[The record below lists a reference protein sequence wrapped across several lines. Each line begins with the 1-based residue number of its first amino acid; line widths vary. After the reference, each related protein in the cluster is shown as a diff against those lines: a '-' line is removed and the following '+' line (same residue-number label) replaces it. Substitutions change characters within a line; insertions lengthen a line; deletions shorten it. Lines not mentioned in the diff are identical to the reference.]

1 RSLFERLLR
10 RLVRLRVPRPDRDA
24 AEAEPAQDLA
34 DRALVQPDREAGL
47 DQGLQVDPA
56 PAHHAVPV
64 GVRPPLHDGFQLG
77 LLPGREPRPRPGP
90 APVVEAR
97 EALLVVAVHP
107 VPERLPVHAGRPR
120 RLLPRGPLQ
129 HQRQGEHPPRR
140 PRVPASARL
149 PSQLDRAR
157 LLPRDRHR
165 HGPSPPIGYTADQ
178 RPRAAHGATRPTVRS
193 RGRWYYFSRMRATL
207 VSFERLVYA
216 IHSRTRRGRSMS
228 DAGRKL
234 NNQCTSL

>member
-1 RSLFERLLR
+1 MPTLIASGTRPRPACRGRAREAPRGPARRSFFERLLR
-10 RLVRLRVPRPDRDA
+10 RLVRLRVPRPDRAA

-56 PAHHAVPV
+56 PAHYAVPV

-107 VPERLPVHAGRPR
+107 VPERPPVHAGRPR
-120 RLLPRGPLQ
+120 RLLPRGPLGPAP
-129 HQRQGEHPPRR
+129 GEWRGEIR
-140 PRVPASARL
+140 TSC
-149 PSQLDRAR
+149 
-157 LLPRDRHR
+157 
-165 HGPSPPIGYTADQ
+165 
-178 RPRAAHGATRPTVRS
+178 
-193 RGRWYYFSRMRATL
+193 GRWHDDRFH
-207 VSFERLVYA
+207 V
-216 IHSRTRRGRSMS
+216 G
-228 DAGRKL
+228 
-234 NNQCTSL
+234 